1 MATAVQPRVV
11 PKTARPRGR
20 AAPPNGPET
29 TLARVDELDELSARW
44 RLALDAAQA
53 ALQAAPAAFRSDPL
67 PGRAGELKVERA
79 RTAQLLE
86 GLARD
91 FQIKNWR
98 SDLEIPAWNLYR
110 LLGLPPEVQACVF
123 DVEDVLT
130 GSPSLQVAGWG
141 ETWAALSAERDGR
154 KAAHFAPFD
163 PRLDYYAHLHAR
175 PRLEGV
181 RDFLASR
188 GITLAAGDPDDPP
201 GCETVYGLANL
212 KQRSLLRRIDA
223 GGLSAVG
230 GSRRYLQLARG
241 AGLHCA
247 AVSASANT
255 QSILEHTGL
264 ATLIE
269 STVDGTTMLT
279 QELRRSPAP
288 DTLLAA
294 CWQLDVEPQLA
305 AAFVSTADGVTA
317 GRAAGFALVAAIGE
331 APLQRSL
338 AAGGADLVVTNLR
351 ELLDRRLATSR

>member
-1 MATAVQPRVV
+1 MLTAVQPRIV
-11 PKTARPRGR
+11 PASRSRRRTRSARG
-20 AAPPNGPET
+20 AAT

-67 PGRAGELKVERA
+67 PGRASLLKAERA
-79 RTAQLLE
+79 ATAKSLE

-91 FQIKNWR
+91 FQVKAWH
-98 SDLEIPAWNLYR
+98 SDLEIPAWNLCR

-123 DVEDVLT
+123 DLEDVLT
-130 GSPSLQVAGWG
+130 ASPSLQIAAWA
-141 ETWAALSAERDGR
+141 ETWAALSAERGGGR
-154 KAAHFAPFD
+154 AAQFAPFD

-181 RDFLASR
+181 RDFLSSR
-188 GITLAAGDPDDPP
+188 GITLAEGEPDDPP
-201 GCETVYGLANL
+201 GSKTVCGLANL

-223 GGLSAVG
+223 GDLSALG

-241 AGLHCA
+241 AQLHCA

-269 STVDGTTMLT
+269 STVDGTTMLR
-279 QELRRSPAP
+279 QQLRRSPAP
-288 DTLLAA
+288 DTLRAA
-294 CWQLDVEPQLA
+294 CWQLDVEPELA

-317 GRAAGFALVAAIGE
+317 GRAAGFALVAGIGE
-331 APLQRSL
+331 RPLQRSL
-338 AAGGADLVVTNLR
+338 TDRGADLVATDLR
-351 ELLDRRLATSR
+351 ELLDRRLTASR